1 MKCVVMQYIEAIR
14 KLKVPLPSSSSV
26 CLKLLTPRDIAKASG
41 VKLARTVHLSFVP
54 DEEIGGADGM
64 DKFLYTKAF
73 LDLHVGCALDE
84 GLGKSLSSSSSF
96 PFALN

>member
-1 MKCVVMQYIEAIR
+1 M
-14 KLKVPLPSSSSV
+14 
-26 CLKLLTPRDIAKASG
+26 
-41 VKLARTVHLSFVP
+41 HLSFVP

-84 GLGKSLSSSSSF
+84 GLGKSLSSSSSSSF